1 MIRYTLPQNLSRN
14 NQEVTASVNEA
25 LRVFL
30 DCDECDFNYI
40 RINIPFVNFTRDPE
54 LAQVH
59 IIISINNTGS
69 GGKRYNL
76 KFVGRENFMGID
88 QSLFYFSAESDSKG
102 IRNEGLTQ
110 IIKMG
115 LMPYISQTETAPDII
130 IKYDSENG
138 SAKQRE
144 GYDPWNSW
152 IFNIDFSSALEAEE
166 SQNEITLVSTFQADR
181 TTENWKFRSDFEYE
195 YLEENFDDGGEKIKS
210 ILKQSESDI
219 KIVKSINNH
228 WSVGLVAGANTS
240 TSKNIDLKLD
250 FAPAIEY
257 NIFPWDLLDRK
268 IFTAAYQV
276 GIRSFNYIEET
287 IYNKESEF
295 LPYEALRL
303 ELELREPWGEVD
315 ASLEGSHFF
324 KSLKYYQIE
333 LTTNVSFR
341 LTRGFSIVFD
351 IEAENIHD
359 QLYLAKGDA
368 SLEEILLKRRQLSTS
383 YDVKLSF
390 GIRYTFGSIY
400 NNIVNRRL

>member
-1 MIRYTLPQNLSRN
+1 M
-14 NQEVTASVNEA
+14 
-25 LRVFL
+25 
-30 DCDECDFNYI
+30 
-40 RINIPFVNFTRDPE
+40 
-54 LAQVH
+54 
-59 IIISINNTGS
+59 
-69 GGKRYNL
+69 
-76 KFVGRENFMGID
+76 
-88 QSLFYFSAESDSKG
+88 
-102 IRNEGLTQ
+102 
-110 IIKMG
+110 
-115 LMPYISQTETAPDII
+115 
-130 IKYDSENG
+130 
-138 SAKQRE
+138 
-144 GYDPWNSW
+144 
-152 IFNIDFSSALEAEE
+152 
-166 SQNEITLVSTFQADR
+166 
-181 TTENWKFRSDFEYE
+181 
-195 YLEENFDDGGEKIKS
+195 
-210 ILKQSESDI
+210 
-219 KIVKSINNH
+219 
-228 WSVGLVAGANTS
+228 
-240 TSKNIDLKLD
+240 
-250 FAPAIEY
+250 
-257 NIFPWDLLDRK
+257 DRK